1 MPAGWAGQ
9 LSPCVAPAAQY
20 IARTGGGFD
29 IGALQEWDGAPFGVD
44 PAVDLPRW
52 QALARVLLTAGG
64 DLRARP
70 TKTQGF
76 EAKSAYKDAFLSW
89 LESARPGA
97 GLPPPPWLA
106 ALGDIRT
113 VPAHGYTDRS
123 EEHTSELQ

>member
-1 MPAGWAGQ
+1 MPSGWAGK
-9 LSPCVAPAAQY
+9 LAPCVAPAAQY

-97 GLPPPPWLA
+97 GLPPPP
-106 ALGDIRT
+106 
-113 VPAHGYTDRS
+113 RS
-123 EEHTSELQ
+123 EERRRGKGGGRTCKTRGEAVSKKK